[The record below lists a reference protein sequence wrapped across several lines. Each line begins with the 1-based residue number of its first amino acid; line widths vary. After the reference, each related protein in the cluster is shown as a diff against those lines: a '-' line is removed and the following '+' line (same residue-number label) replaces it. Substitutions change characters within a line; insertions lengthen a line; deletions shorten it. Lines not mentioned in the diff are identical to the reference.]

1 MWPSADRR
9 RGAGSWIDGD
19 QGGKPHHLFEEDRRL
34 QQFSL
39 ASMTADHLQADRAAI
54 PIETAWHG
62 NGRQSHHGGCRCY
75 EGGPKIV
82 FELLAINRCR
92 HPQLD
97 IEGRR
102 G

>member
-34 QQFSL
+34 QQLSL
-39 ASMTADHLQADRAAI
+39 PSMRPDHLQAHRAAL
-54 PIETAWHG
+54 PPDPAWHG
-62 NGRQSHHGGCRCY
+62 NGRHSHHGGCRGDQGAP
-75 EGGPKIV
+75 EIV
-82 FELLAINRCR
+82 LELLAINPCG

-97 IEGRR
+97 IESRR
-102 G
+102 